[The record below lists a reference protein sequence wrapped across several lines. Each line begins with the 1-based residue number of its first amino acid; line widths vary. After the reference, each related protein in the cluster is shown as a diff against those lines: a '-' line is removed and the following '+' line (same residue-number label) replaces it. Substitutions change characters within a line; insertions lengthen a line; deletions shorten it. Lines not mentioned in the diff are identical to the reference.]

1 MARVF
6 RFLMLWFFGSA
17 SFIVSAQDYW
27 TSLSRPTNK
36 NLNRACFLD
45 SATGWVVGERGT
57 ILRTS
62 NGAQNWT
69 SVSLPTGADMA
80 DIEMAGYSRGWV
92 LANEFSPDS
101 ATFGSRIFRTSNGGN
116 QWTLLGHYDQF
127 LLCIDF
133 IDSLN
138 GFAGTIDGKI
148 LRTLDGGDT
157 WEATEIDSSAFA
169 PWPVRHIEF
178 FSATHGFG
186 MGGQRDLA
194 GTIWVTTDGG
204 LNWKPKAVTSEP
216 VYAIHYFDSLR
227 IMCAGGDPDFGA
239 GMATTTDGGVIWNYS
254 YLGIWGEV
262 RGLGFRTAWE
272 GWSPLGFAGT
282 YMHTTDGG
290 TTWTWTTAPNSTA
303 VFDIAFPD
311 SLTGYMVGER
321 GIIMKYRHPI
331 VAVDDHV
338 ARKPSDVVLGQNF
351 PNPFNPTTHVR
362 YELPGLYEVIIS
374 IHDALGR
381 EVRKFR
387 QGVQPAGEY
396 AVTLDASG
404 MASGVYFCRLLA
416 RPTSG
421 RQAVVS
427 QTRKMI
433 LLR

>member
-1 MARVF
+1 MQGVF
-6 RFLMLWFFGSA
+6 RLLILG
-17 SFIVSAQDYW
+17 FIVPSCFSVLAQDNW

-36 NLNRACFLD
+36 NLNRMCFLD
-45 SATGWVVGERGT
+45 SATGWVVGDRGT
-57 ILRTS
+57 VLRTT
-62 NGAQNWT
+62 NGAQSWE

-101 ATFGSRIFRTSNGGN
+101 ATFGSRVFRTSNGGN
-116 QWTLLGHYDQF
+116 QWTQVGHYDQF

-133 IDSLN
+133 VDSLN

-148 LRTLDGGDT
+148 LRTLDGGDN
-157 WEATEIDSSAFA
+157 WEATVIDSSAFA

-178 FSATHGFG
+178 FSPTRGFG

-204 LNWKPKAVTSEP
+204 LQWKPKAVTSEP

-239 GMATTTDGGVIWNYS
+239 GMAVTTDGGVVWNYS

-262 RGLGFRTAWE
+262 RGLGFRTPWD

-282 YMHTTDGG
+282 YMHSTDGG
-290 TTWTWTTAPNSTA
+290 TTWTWTTAPSSSA

-321 GIIMKYRHPI
+321 GAIMKYRHPV
-331 VAVDDHV
+331 VAVDEEV
-338 ARKPSDVVLGQNF
+338 NRKPTVVVLSQNY
-351 PNPFNPTTHVR
+351 PNPFNPSTIVR
-362 YELPGLYEVIIS
+362 YELPGPYEVTIS

-381 EVRKFR
+381 EVRKFS
-387 QGVQPAGEY
+387 QGFQPAGEH
-396 AVTLDASG
+396 AVTFDARG
-404 MASGVYFCRLLA
+404 MASGVYFYRMLA
-416 RPTSG
+416 RPTNG
-421 RQAVVS
+421 RQAMFS
-427 QTRKMI
+427 QTRKMV